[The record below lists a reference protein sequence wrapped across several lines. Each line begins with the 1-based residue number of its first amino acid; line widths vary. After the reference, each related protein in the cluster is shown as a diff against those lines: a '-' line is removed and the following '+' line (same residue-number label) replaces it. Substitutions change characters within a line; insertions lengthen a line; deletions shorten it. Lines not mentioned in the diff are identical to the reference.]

1 MAISILVDS
10 CCDVTPAL
18 KNLLELHVIP
28 LELRIGNTYTQM
40 DDETLDPLE
49 FLTKMKASR
58 EATSTA
64 CPSPEAY
71 AAEMRATDACI
82 VVTLSSKLSGSYNAA
97 VMGRE
102 LVLEET
108 PDKQIYVLDS
118 ESASAGQTRLALF
131 LADKIREELPFDDI
145 VREAC
150 ALRDKMRTMFVLEDL
165 SNLIKAGRISKAA
178 GVIGSM
184 LSLRPLMSENG
195 EGEIICLEKIRGT
208 ANALKKLV
216 QKVAELTADAAHR
229 SVRLVISQCNCAERA
244 QALKKDLL
252 NACPALEDVLLVPTC
267 GVSTLYANDGGIV
280 IAF

>member
-18 KNLLELHVIP
+18 KNLLELRVIP
-28 LELRIGNTYTQM
+28 LEVRIGNTYSHL
-40 DDETLDPLE
+40 DDDTLDPQD
-49 FLTKMKASR
+49 FLAKMKASR

-64 CPSPEAY
+64 CPSPEDY

-97 VMGRE
+97 MMGRD

-108 PDKQIYVLDS
+108 PDKQVYVLDS
-118 ESASAGQTRLALF
+118 QSASAGQTRLALF

-145 VREAC
+145 VRETC

-208 ANALKKLV
+208 ANALKRLV
-216 QKVAELTADAAHR
+216 QKVAEMTSDAAHR

-244 QALKKDLL
+244 QTLKKDLL
-252 NACPALEDVLLVPTC
+252 SACPALEDVLVVPTC
-267 GVSTLYANDGGIV
+267 GVSTVYANDGGIV